1 MTKTSNCPLL
11 STLHLLLM
19 LFDPN
24 PLNQPIRPPRRKRG
38 IHHTLPERRQVHTEE
53 VKTYPDDIVA
63 DEQNT
68 MTSMQGLH
76 DQTLERILIRPHI
89 AAHYQ
94 HLISNSYYCQTWFLL
109 LMVFYKY
116 FVSKIVLT
124 NWVKKLL
131 KSLKNCQKN
140 PFHISNSAFLDL
152 CSVLEN
158 KLRSL
163 NRTIFVIA
171 RV

>member
-1 MTKTSNCPLL
+1 MWFFLECGLTDAEYEKQYWLNIPESEVEDPNEV
-11 STLHLLLM
+11 
-19 LFDPN
+19 LFDPELLNPNINPKN

-94 HLISNSYYCQTWFLL
+94 HLISNSYYCHQTWFLL
-109 LMVFYKY
+109 KMTQIN
-116 FVSKIVLT
+116 FVSRNQLQNT
-124 NWVKKLL
+124 AN
-131 KSLKNCQKN
+131 SCQ
-140 PFHISNSAFLDL
+140 H
-152 CSVLEN
+152 
-158 KLRSL
+158 L
-163 NRTIFVIA
+163 NFGLSWPG
-171 RV
+171 

>member
-19 LFDPN
+19 IFDLS
-24 PLNQPIRPPRRKRG
+24 PLNQTIRPPRRKRG

-63 DEQNT
+63 DDQNT

-89 AAHYQ
+89 AAH
-94 HLISNSYYCQTWFLL
+94 
-109 LMVFYKY
+109 
-116 FVSKIVLT
+116 
-124 NWVKKLL
+124 
-131 KSLKNCQKN
+131 
-140 PFHISNSAFLDL
+140 
-152 CSVLEN
+152 
-158 KLRSL
+158 
-163 NRTIFVIA
+163 
-171 RV
+171 

>member
-19 LFDPN
+19 LFDPS
-24 PLNQPIRPPRRKRG
+24 PLNQPIRPQRRKRG

-53 VKTYPDDIVA
+53 VKTCPDDIVA
-63 DEQNT
+63 DEHNT

-94 HLISNSYYCQTWFLL
+94 HLISNSYYCQTRFLL
-109 LMVFYKY
+109 LMVFCNY

-124 NWVKKLL
+124 N
-131 KSLKNCQKN
+131 
-140 PFHISNSAFLDL
+140 
-152 CSVLEN
+152 
-158 KLRSL
+158 
-163 NRTIFVIA
+163 
-171 RV
+171 